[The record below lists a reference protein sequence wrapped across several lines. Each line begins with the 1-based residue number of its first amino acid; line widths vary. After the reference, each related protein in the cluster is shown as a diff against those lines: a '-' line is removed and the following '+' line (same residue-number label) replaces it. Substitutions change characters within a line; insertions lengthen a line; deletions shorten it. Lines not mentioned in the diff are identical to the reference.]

1 MELLNAQK
9 IVAIVGSRNC
19 SEYGR
24 KYANIFASELAKR
37 GICVI
42 SGMAIGIDTSA
53 HCGAMHEV
61 GKTIAVLGGGF
72 KYIYPSQNIW
82 LYNNIIDVG
91 GCIITEYEENEETKM
106 SNFPKRNRLISGLAD
121 AVLVI
126 EAEHRSGSKITA
138 TYAKIQKK
146 KVYCIPVSLDQKN
159 SSGINE
165 LLTDGAKIVTTP
177 RQLIEDLY
185 GKNFY
190 KNTCGQKEKKA
201 EENKENKE
209 NNLEENNLKE
219 NNPKENNLKEN
230 NLKEDNLK
238 ENSLKENNLKE
249 NNPKENN
256 PKKNKVILGND
267 NSVVTDFSNIFRL
280 LEQEM
285 TSEEIAK
292 KINRDISEV
301 NSMLTIMEIE
311 GTIEQTPGNY
321 YVRACKKIS

>member
-1 MELLNAQK
+1 MGLLNEQK

-53 HCGAMHEV
+53 HCGAMHEI

-91 GCIITEYEENEETKM
+91 GCVITEYEENEETKM

-159 SSGINE
+159 SSGVNE
-165 LLTDGAKIVTTP
+165 LLADGAKIVTTP

-190 KNTCGQKEKKA
+190 KSTSGKKDKNEEKNQKE
-201 EENKENKE
+201 
-209 NNLEENNLKE
+209 
-219 NNPKENNLKEN
+219 
-230 NLKEDNLK
+230 
-238 ENSLKENNLKE
+238 
-249 NNPKENN
+249 
-256 PKKNKVILGND
+256 NKVILGND
-267 NSVVTDFSNIFRL
+267 NTVVTDFSKISRL

-292 KINRDISEV
+292 K
-301 NSMLTIMEIE
+301 
-311 GTIEQTPGNY
+311 
-321 YVRACKKIS
+321 